1 MFDPPPN
8 VDVDAEYAALPYW
21 LQRAIKLY
29 TRCRLFN
36 DIALPGPGG
45 VMDQQP
51 LDVLVL
57 QMIHTHY
64 NEIMAQKTEDEM
76 LRSQARSS
84 KAVET
89 VQYGKSYSRQ
99 RRR

>member
-8 VDVDAEYAALPYW
+8 IDIDDEYAALPYW
-21 LQRAIKLY
+21 LQRAIRLY

-36 DIALPGPGG
+36 DLALPGPGG

-51 LDVLVL
+51 LDVLIL
-57 QMIHTHY
+57 QMIHSHY
-64 NEIMAQKTEDEM
+64 NEIMTEKTEAEAR
-76 LRSQARSS
+76 RSQATSS